1 MSSMFIGEAITGGM
15 MDKAPTCGVRLLS
28 VQVKNSNIST
38 LNSDRL
44 NTSYDNVSGAG
55 SVRTTPAKK
64 NSSSANVI
72 PLQATLSA
80 YLSSMTTSSTIFS
93 NSATSI
99 ATTTSADND
108 VTELFA
114 TITHMHIHLLHQW
127 PLTHFVDAS
136 LYPALNNNMKFLLLL
151 TASRW
156 AAEYWWM
163 DAISNHSLNTTAYTN
178 NTSSASGSDDADNNF
193 PMMNRTASANN
204 DYLPDVRQAKR
215 NCRAGLAVFLH
226 TITAL
231 NNIFMAHIHRTLW
244 PAFETALDTHK
255 HSLLAMQ
262 HELHTVLHLIDS
274 SLTLLRDQVLT
285 IIVKGF
291 SAVSAMRAAVTLE
304 YTEIAPIDTQNKIL
318 QEQHAQKLH
327 NTQKASLK
335 SKKNAPKLRNPRVEM
350 KNTTQDT
357 ETEECPKMKY
367 VTSAAVL
374 VAYRAAEDAYADLK
388 YAVNELKDTVV
399 KEVRRNTRTGA
410 VGRECKAME
419 ELLMYLSA

>member
-1 MSSMFIGEAITGGM
+1 
-15 MDKAPTCGVRLLS
+15 
-28 VQVKNSNIST
+28 
-38 LNSDRL
+38 
-44 NTSYDNVSGAG
+44 
-55 SVRTTPAKK
+55 
-64 NSSSANVI
+64 
-72 PLQATLSA
+72 
-80 YLSSMTTSSTIFS
+80 
-93 NSATSI
+93 
-99 ATTTSADND
+99 
-108 VTELFA
+108 
-114 TITHMHIHLLHQW
+114 
-127 PLTHFVDAS
+127 
-136 LYPALNNNMKFLLLL
+136 MKFLLLL

-163 DAISNHSLNTTAYTN
+163 DAISNHSLNTTAFTN
-178 NTSSASGSDDADNNF
+178 NSSSASGSDNVDNNF
-193 PMMNRTASANN
+193 TIDRTASAIN
-204 DYLPDVRQAKR
+204 DYLPDVLQAKR

-244 PAFETALDTHK
+244 PAFETALDTQK

-291 SAVSAMRAAVTLE
+291 SAASAMRAAVTLE
-304 YTEIAPIDTQNKIL
+304 YTEIAPIDAQNKIL

-327 NTQKASLK
+327 ITHKASLK
-335 SKKNAPKLRNPRVEM
+335 GKKNAPKLRNPRVEM
-350 KNTTQDT
+350 KSTTQDT
-357 ETEECPKMKY
+357 ETEECPKIRY

-374 VAYRAAEDAYADLK
+374 VAYRVAEDAYADLK

>member
-1 MSSMFIGEAITGGM
+1 
-15 MDKAPTCGVRLLS
+15 
-28 VQVKNSNIST
+28 
-38 LNSDRL
+38 
-44 NTSYDNVSGAG
+44 
-55 SVRTTPAKK
+55 
-64 NSSSANVI
+64 
-72 PLQATLSA
+72 
-80 YLSSMTTSSTIFS
+80 
-93 NSATSI
+93 
-99 ATTTSADND
+99 
-108 VTELFA
+108 
-114 TITHMHIHLLHQW
+114 
-127 PLTHFVDAS
+127 
-136 LYPALNNNMKFLLLL
+136 MKFLLLL

-178 NTSSASGSDDADNNF
+178 NTSSASRSDYADNNF

-204 DYLPDVRQAKR
+204 DYLPDVLQAKR

-244 PAFETALDTHK
+244 PAFETALDMHK

-262 HELHTVLHLIDS
+262 HELHVVLHLIDS

-291 SAVSAMRAAVTLE
+291 SAASAMRAAVTLE
-304 YTEIAPIDTQNKIL
+304 YTEIAPIDAHNKIL

-327 NTQKASLK
+327 ITQKASLK
-335 SKKNAPKLRNPRVEM
+335 GKKNAPKLRNPRVEM

-357 ETEECPKMKY
+357 ETEECPKVKY